1 MFGWLRSA
9 ERRAAAATAPAAA
22 AHNSAVESNRMLER
36 IEWTVV
42 RRLDGVLQGDYRTLF
57 RGMGLDLADLRE
69 YQSHDDVRHIDWNV
83 TARTQIAHVREF
95 HEPREVTAWF
105 IIDLSAS
112 LDFGSAGVAKRTLA
126 VELVATLA
134 RLFVRH
140 GNRVGALIHGPS
152 GDEVVMPK
160 GGRQQVVHILDRAQ
174 RCALPSKHAPAET
187 TRLSSLLAHAQ
198 GVIKRRS
205 VVFVVSDFLSADPW
219 GRALDPLARR
229 HEVLA
234 FRIAD
239 PLEFA
244 LPNLGA
250 VVMQDSETGQ
260 QLFVDTGDARFR
272 KRFAAAAAKR
282 ADALRE
288 QLARAGVDGIE
299 FMTDEPLDTALMR
312 YVHARKRRS
321 IAGHA

>member
-9 ERRAAAATAPAAA
+9 DRRRSPAAA
-22 AHNSAVESNRMLER
+22 ESSRGAEGGLVESNRMLER
-36 IEWTVV
+36 LEWTVV

-112 LDFGSAGVAKRTLA
+112 LDFGSAGVAKRALA
-126 VELVATLA
+126 VQLVATLA

-140 GNRVGALIHGPS
+140 GNRVGAIIHGPS

-160 GGRQQVVHILDRAQ
+160 GGRQQVVHVLDRSR
-174 RCALPSKHAPAET
+174 RCAEPSDAPAET
-187 TRLSSLLAHAQ
+187 TRLSSLLQRAS
-198 GVIKRRS
+198 GLIKRRS
-205 VVFVVSDFLSADPW
+205 VLFVVSDFLSADPW

-229 HEVLA
+229 HEVVA

-239 PLEFA
+239 PAEA
-244 LPNLGA
+244 SLPNLGA

-260 QLFVDTGDARFR
+260 QLFVDTGDKAFR
-272 KRFAAAAAKR
+272 KRFAEAAARR

-288 QLARAGVDGIE
+288 QLARAGVDGVE
-299 FMTDEPLDTALMR
+299 FMTDEPLDVALMR
-312 YVHARKRRS
+312 YVMMRRQRS
-321 IAGHA
+321 KLGHA